1 MTEQAFTAAAEQH
14 LDMVYRI
21 ALNCLRV
28 PADAEDAAQ
37 TVLLRL
43 WQSDTEFAGGEH
55 LRYWLARVTVNVCR
69 DMTRSPWRRRTVSLD
84 SCREPVFQD
93 PEHRELYEAVMALP
107 AKYRVAIHLFYYE
120 DYSVE
125 EIAAILHITPG
136 NVKTRLSRGRSALR
150 GALQEAWDNDES

>member
-1 MTEQAFTAAAEQH
+1 MTEQAFTAAAERH

-43 WQSDTEFAGGEH
+43 WQSGTEFVGGEH
-55 LRYWLARVTVNVCR
+55 LRYWLVRVTVNVCR
-69 DMTRSPWRRRTVSLD
+69 DMARSPWRRRTVSLEAW
-84 SCREPVFQD
+84 REPVFQD

-107 AKYRVAIHLFYYE
+107 AKYRLPLYLYYYE
-120 DYSVE
+120 GY
-125 EIAAILHITPG
+125 AAAEVAELLGLNPST
-136 NVKTRLSRGRSALR
+136 VQTRLARARERLR
-150 GALQEAWDNDES
+150 IQLTEE

>member
-69 DMTRSPWRRRTVSLD
+69 DMTRSPWRRTVSLD

-107 AKYRVAIHLFYYE
+107 AKYRLPLYLYYYE
-120 DYSVE
+120 GYSVAE
-125 EIAAILHITPG
+125 AAELLGLNPST
-136 NVKTRLSRGRSALR
+136 VQTRLARAREKLKIQ
-150 GALQEAWDNDES
+150 LTEE